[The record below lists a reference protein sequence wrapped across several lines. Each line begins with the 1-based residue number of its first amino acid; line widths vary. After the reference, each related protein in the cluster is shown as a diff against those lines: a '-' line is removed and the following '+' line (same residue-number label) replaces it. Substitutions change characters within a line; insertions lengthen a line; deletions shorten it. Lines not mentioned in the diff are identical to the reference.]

1 MPRYVYTARD
11 SQGRQI
17 PGEVEA
23 AGQEEALAKLAAQG
37 LQADPAALRE
47 IPAWVAASPR
57 LSAEEAAEL
66 AGQMAQMAQA
76 GLPLA
81 SGLRAMAEESESRR
95 LAEVLR
101 GIAARLDEGGTLEAA
116 IAQQGARIPEPIRS
130 LILAGAR
137 SGRLSIVLEELVA
150 REQRRKNIRQQLR
163 LTLAYP
169 AFLLGL
175 VVALYAL
182 ASFWVVPQFGQVFA
196 DFNTTLPSLTRTVLW
211 TFSPT
216 GALIALIGTALLV
229 GLGMLCYGLRSQE
242 VWAQKVLYAVPV
254 VGPAWRFH
262 GLTDLGTLMAL
273 LVEQEVPLPQALR
286 VAADALQEADLKQGC
301 RLAADAVESGEPL
314 SECVARLRQF
324 HRGLGPFVQ
333 WGEQTPALAESF
345 RAATAMFDA
354 QARVRSWLLDG
365 VALPFTFV
373 LVVGFVAFWCI
384 GLMLPLVALIQS
396 LS

>member
-1 MPRYVYTARD
+1 MARYVYTARD
-11 SQGRQI
+11 SQGRQAS
-17 PGEVEA
+17 GEVEA
-23 AGQEEALAKLAAQG
+23 AGPDEALAKLAAQG
-37 LQADPAALRE
+37 LRSEPAALRE
-47 IPAWVAASPR
+47 IPAWVAARDR

-66 AGQMAQMAQA
+66 AGQVAQLAQA

-81 SGLRAMAEESESRR
+81 SGLRAMAEESDSR
-95 LAEVLR
+95 LAGVLR
-101 GIAARLDEGGTLEAA
+101 GIASRLDEGNTLETAVA
-116 IAQQGARIPEPIRS
+116 VQGARIPEPIRS

-137 SGRLSIVLEELVA
+137 SGRLTVALEELVA
-150 REQRRKNIRQQLR
+150 RDDRRRAIRQQLR

-169 AFLLGL
+169 ALLLGL

-182 ASFWVVPQFGQVFA
+182 AGFFIVPQFGRIFA
-196 DFNTTLPSLTRTVLW
+196 DFGTTLPPLTRAVLW
-211 TFSPT
+211 AFSPT
-216 GALIALIGTALLV
+216 GGLIALIVVGVLV
-229 GLGMLCYGLRSQE
+229 GLAVLCYGLRSQE
-242 VWAQKVLYAVPV
+242 VWAQKLLYAVPV

-286 VAADALQEADLKQGC
+286 VAADSLQEADLKQGC
-301 RLAADAVESGEPL
+301 RLAADAVESGQPL

-324 HRGLGPFVQ
+324 HRGLEPFVR

-365 VALPFTFV
+365 VALPFTF
-373 LVVGFVAFWCI
+373 LLIVGFVAFWCI
-384 GLMLPLVALIQS
+384 GVMLPLVALIQL